1 MPADLDTAFDEIAE
15 GCCFD
20 WPKNLAV
27 ERLHV
32 GIAEILAAA
41 FVFAGFV
48 VRARQ
53 TICMLIL
60 DQSLRQETRAMR
72 RSLQDETNGDR
83 TSDDNYGS

>member
-1 MPADLDTAFDEIAE
+1 MSADLDTAFDEIAE

-20 WPKNLAV
+20 WPKSLAV

-32 GIAEILAAA
+32 GIAELAAAA

-60 DQSLRQETRAMR
+60 DQSLQQGSPAVEC
-72 RSLQDETNGDR
+72 SLRDEINGHC
-83 TSDDNYGS
+83 TSDDNYCS